1 MAQARLVKNGDV
13 GDHRLSDADFL
24 ASFHLPRYDQRIDT
38 LQQRHPLPR
47 ESRIVF
53 DEAEHTYTIDG
64 TVRAPRSVT
73 GLVHAYASPFD
84 PYKAIECMRAGRN
97 WEQRQLEF
105 INNDGDAMS
114 DTEIIKLWAAR
125 GKIASAR
132 GTLLH
137 YHAEMLLNLCDIE
150 EPTSIEFRQLR
161 GTSFLVIRK
170 PHGCK
175 NCARTQTKY
184 ENKQRSKVRKL
195 VVGFF
200 GT

>member
-24 ASFHLPRYDQRIDT
+24 ASFHLPRFDQRIDA
-38 LQQRHPLPR
+38 LQQRNPLPR

-53 DEAEHTYTIDG
+53 CEAEHTYTIDG

-73 GLVHAYASPFD
+73 GLAHAYASHFD
-84 PYKAIECMRAGRN
+84 PSAAIECMRAGRN
-97 WEQRQLEF
+97 WEHRQLEF
-105 INNDGDAMS
+105 LKSDGDAMT
-114 DTEIIKLWAAR
+114 DAEIIELWTAR

-137 YHAEMLLNLCDIE
+137 YHAEMLLNQCDIE

-161 GTSFLVIRK
+161 GIS
-170 PHGCK
+170 
-175 NCARTQTKY
+175 
-184 ENKQRSKVRKL
+184 
-195 VVGFF
+195 FF
-200 GT
+200 GH